1 MMRLTTRKKHAKTQP
16 MPTTRRDA
24 EDDGGEHAEH
34 AAEEHPAADR
44 GESHDDEDE
53 GDEAEEEVVESVG
66 GDDVLEEVPERAF
79 RPRRQYKIQEVI
91 KRRQVM
97 LVQVVKEERGNKGA
111 ALTTYLSLAGRYAV
125 LMPNTARGGGIS
137 RKITSAQDRSRLKE
151 VVQDLD
157 VPEGMGI
164 ILRTAGASR
173 TKPEIKRDFEYLIRM
188 WETVRDMTLKSQAPT
203 LVYEEG
209 SLIKRSLRD
218 LYNKEID
225 EIQVAGEAGYQEA
238 RDFMKMLMP
247 SNVRA
252 VRQYRDGQPLF
263 SRMGVESQLDAMFSP
278 TVQLRSGGYI
288 VINQTEALVSIDV
301 NSGRSTREHHIED
314 TALKTNLEAAE
325 EVARQL
331 RLRDLAGLI
340 VIDFIDMDEK
350 RNNRAVER
358 KLSDCL
364 RQDRARIQVGRI
376 SHFGLLE
383 MSRQRIRASVLE
395 SSTEPCPQCGGSG
408 HVRSV
413 SSVALQLLRGLE
425 EILMKGATHNLVVR
439 TRTDVA
445 LYVLNHKRGHLR
457 DLENSFKVTLA
468 VIADPTVSGQQSF
481 VIDRGEQVH
490 TLEAAKA
497 LLAAQVAA
505 YPSQSEEAFDEEEPF
520 DIETESEVET
530 EETEGLSEDSAG
542 GEEAGTE
549 AAPTG
554 ANGGGVG
561 AAAAARRAKAGP
573 ARDENDIARTAPGP
587 AEVAATDESDSDE
600 DESEEQPGLVR
611 SDQAAGG
618 ERRPRRRGRRGGRR
632 RRGGPEDGL
641 AASIVDELG
650 PAPAPEVT
658 SAVADFDG
666 YSSAPSLP
674 AVPAGM
680 IAPRPSNNRPIA
692 VRRKR
697 HELRLR
703 RRPRRRPRGPR
714 AAALHGAREGELPG
728 QCPARRGARRSAT
741 ASLSQQPPSA
751 PARSR
756 FRNDDRHPAPARRM
770 VVAALRAANSKAG
783 LRYEKPPGKTGRFL
797 LSQPR
802 SGEYRDRQPDQV
814 TTCASAEKPGAG
826 FRRSD
831 RTKTERQSA
840 STEISLKS
848 RSETL
853 YRRDRRLHV
862 GRIDLLVEIGQ
873 QPLVIEFPFPPRHHH
888 AGDAIA
894 AKVGQRAAFAHELVD
909 AQNDRHARNQ
919 ARIDDG
925 QRRRQR
931 DEARARDAG
940 CSLRGQ
946 HRDQQDGDLLSEGEI
961 ETERLRDEQG
971 GERHVDVGAVEIERI
986 SGRHHKTHHRLGTAE
1001 PLQFFH
1007 QGGKRA
1013 LRRRRA
1019 QHDQQLVL
1027 DVGQEFEDRET
1038 DNSRDDAEDHE
1049 HEKRGGQIERRDQA
1063 HQIDDGTGAE
1073 LADGKGHRAKRA
1085 DRRGFHDDGDDAE
1098 NPVRRI
1104 VDEGT
1109 QGVAALAK
1117 AHHRKAEQD
1126 RKQQNLQDFAACE
1139 GADHGVGD
1147 DVKEEIDALLG
1158 LGLLGESWPLS
1169 AHWPWRRQSPHPGAP
1184 DFRRRAR

>member
-1 MMRLTTRKKHAKTQP
+1 MSNPSAATTC
-16 MPTTRRDA
+16 M
-24 EDDGGEHAEH
+24 
-34 AAEEHPAADR
+34 
-44 GESHDDEDE
+44 
-53 GDEAEEEVVESVG
+53 
-66 GDDVLEEVPERAF
+66 EEVPERAF

-225 EIQVAGEAGYQEA
+225 DILVAGEAGYHEA

-252 VRQYRDGQPLF
+252 VKQYRDGQPLF

-350 RNNRAVER
+350 RNNRSVER

-497 LLAAQVAA
+497 LLAAQAA
-505 YPSQSEEAFDEEEPF
+505 AEPSQVEEAFDDEELLDAEA
-520 DIETESEVET
+520 ESEVET
-530 EETEGLSEDSAG
+530 DETEGLGEDAVG
-542 GEEAGTE
+542 GEEGSTE
-549 AAPTG
+549 AGSDGPRRKRRRRRRGRGGEPREGGMPRQEISFAPD
-554 ANGGGVG
+554 AGVS
-561 AAAAARRAKAGP
+561 ADAEIA
-573 ARDENDIARTAPGP
+573 DEGEA
-587 AEVAATDESDSDE
+587 DE
-600 DESEEQPGLVR
+600 DEAGEQPN
-611 SDQAAGG
+611 QARPDNGSG

-641 AASIVDELG
+641 AGSIADELG
-650 PAPAPEVT
+650 PVPVPEAA

-666 YSSAPSLP
+666 ISSQPSPSPAEYAPSAHHAEQP
-674 AVPAGM
+674 VTVQPT
-680 IAPRPSNNRPIA
+680 APTQA
-692 VRRKR
+692 EAEA
-697 HELRLR
+697 HEAEKAAR
-703 RRPRRRPRGPR
+703 RRSTVREKVSFGSSSQAEPATPSSHQLPSAAAPGEADSEPAQETTTEAAQPRRAGWWS
-714 AAALHGAREGELPG
+714 
-728 QCPARRGARRSAT
+728 RRFG
-741 ASLSQQPPSA
+741 
-751 PARSR
+751 
-756 FRNDDRHPAPARRM
+756 
-770 VVAALRAANSKAG
+770 
-783 LRYEKPPGKTGRFL
+783 
-797 LSQPR
+797 
-802 SGEYRDRQPDQV
+802 
-814 TTCASAEKPGAG
+814 
-826 FRRSD
+826 
-831 RTKTERQSA
+831 
-840 STEISLKS
+840 
-848 RSETL
+848 
-853 YRRDRRLHV
+853 
-862 GRIDLLVEIGQ
+862 
-873 QPLVIEFPFPPRHHH
+873 
-888 AGDAIA
+888 
-894 AKVGQRAAFAHELVD
+894 
-909 AQNDRHARNQ
+909 
-919 ARIDDG
+919 
-925 QRRRQR
+925 
-931 DEARARDAG
+931 
-940 CSLRGQ
+940 
-946 HRDQQDGDLLSEGEI
+946 
-961 ETERLRDEQG
+961 G
-971 GERHVDVGAVEIERI
+971 GE
-986 SGRHHKTHHRLGTAE
+986 
-1001 PLQFFH
+1001 
-1007 QGGKRA
+1007 
-1013 LRRRRA
+1013 
-1019 QHDQQLVL
+1019 
-1027 DVGQEFEDRET
+1027 
-1038 DNSRDDAEDHE
+1038 
-1049 HEKRGGQIERRDQA
+1049 
-1063 HQIDDGTGAE
+1063 
-1073 LADGKGHRAKRA
+1073 
-1085 DRRGFHDDGDDAE
+1085 
-1098 NPVRRI
+1098 
-1104 VDEGT
+1104 
-1109 QGVAALAK
+1109 
-1117 AHHRKAEQD
+1117 
-1126 RKQQNLQDFAACE
+1126 
-1139 GADHGVGD
+1139 
-1147 DVKEEIDALLG
+1147 
-1158 LGLLGESWPLS
+1158 
-1169 AHWPWRRQSPHPGAP
+1169 
-1184 DFRRRAR
+1184 

>member
-1 MMRLTTRKKHAKTQP
+1 VD
-16 MPTTRRDA
+16 RRVTGPRNLRA
-24 EDDGGEHAEH
+24 PCTA
-34 AAEEHPAADR
+34 PAAAKSPKMPNKMLIDATHPEETRVVVVRGNRVEEFDFETAQRKQLRGNIYLAKVTRVEPSLQAAFIEYGGNRHGFLAFSEIHPDYYQIPVADR
-44 GESHDDEDE
+44 QALIEADERAHR
-53 GDEAEEEVVESVG
+53 EAEEESENRSNNRHRGRSRHRSARRRGHGERVQSDVVENAALDPAQAAQPYEGEVHAAHAEVQHDHDTNEHDTNDRGAHGQEAHGQDAHGVDQGHAGHEHAHAPDPSHDHAPASASQSETAPVEAVAEAPALTERHDDHAHNDHAHDERHDDEHARENAAHAEDAHRAEHAGEEYAAAAHENHGAAPEGDEQDDEDDGDDAEEELVESVG

-252 VRQYRDGQPLF
+252 VRQYRDSQPLF

-358 KLSDCL
+358 KLADCL
-364 RQDRARIQVGRI
+364 RQDRARIQIGRI
-376 SHFGLLE
+376 SHFGLME

-395 SSTEPCPQCGGSG
+395 SSTEPCSQCGGSG

-413 SSVALQLLRGLE
+413 SSVALQLLRGIE

-468 VIADPTVSGQQSF
+468 VVADATVSGQQSF
-481 VIDRGEQVH
+481 IIDRGEQVH

-497 LLAAQVAA
+497 LLAAQAA
-505 YPSQSEEAFDEEEPF
+505 ASPPQVEEAYDDEEAF

-530 EETEGLSEDSAG
+530 EETEGLTDDSAAEATG
-542 GEEAGTE
+542 GEGEADAHRRKRRRRRRGRGEPREGGAPREEQDAMRVVGE
-549 AAPTG
+549 AIE
-554 ANGGGVG
+554 G
-561 AAAAARRAKAGP
+561 AAADDG
-573 ARDENDIARTAPGP
+573 DGE
-587 AEVAATDESDSDE
+587 E
-600 DESEEQPGLVR
+600 DEGDEQPGVVR
-611 SDQAAGG
+611 GDQAANG

-632 RRGGPEDGL
+632 RRGNGPEDGL
-641 AASIVDELG
+641 VGSIADELG
-650 PAPAPEVT
+650 PTSAPEVA

-666 YSSAPSLP
+666 VSPEPAPSFAQPEP
-674 AVPAGM
+674 AWRPAEPTPAAYARPESTEPALA
-680 IAPRPSNNRPIA
+680 APTA
-692 VRRKR
+692 
-697 HELRLR
+697 EDTAQEAD
-703 RRPRRRPRGPR
+703 R
-714 AAALHGAREGELPG
+714 AAAR
-728 QCPARRGARRSAT
+728 RRST
-741 ASLSQQPPSA
+741 VREKVSFMTSA
-751 PARSR
+751 PAEQASSVVQSSPEPVVS
-756 FRNDDRHPAPARRM
+756 PAPDSTD
-770 VVAALRAANSKAG
+770 AAAPRKAG
-783 LRYEKPPGKTGRFL
+783 WWSRRF
-797 LSQPR
+797 
-802 SGEYRDRQPDQV
+802 GN
-814 TTCASAEKPGAG
+814 AE
-826 FRRSD
+826 
-831 RTKTERQSA
+831 
-840 STEISLKS
+840 
-848 RSETL
+848 
-853 YRRDRRLHV
+853 
-862 GRIDLLVEIGQ
+862 
-873 QPLVIEFPFPPRHHH
+873 
-888 AGDAIA
+888 
-894 AKVGQRAAFAHELVD
+894 
-909 AQNDRHARNQ
+909 
-919 ARIDDG
+919 
-925 QRRRQR
+925 
-931 DEARARDAG
+931 
-940 CSLRGQ
+940 
-946 HRDQQDGDLLSEGEI
+946 
-961 ETERLRDEQG
+961 
-971 GERHVDVGAVEIERI
+971 
-986 SGRHHKTHHRLGTAE
+986 
-1001 PLQFFH
+1001 
-1007 QGGKRA
+1007 
-1013 LRRRRA
+1013 
-1019 QHDQQLVL
+1019 
-1027 DVGQEFEDRET
+1027 
-1038 DNSRDDAEDHE
+1038 
-1049 HEKRGGQIERRDQA
+1049 
-1063 HQIDDGTGAE
+1063 
-1073 LADGKGHRAKRA
+1073 
-1085 DRRGFHDDGDDAE
+1085 
-1098 NPVRRI
+1098 
-1104 VDEGT
+1104 
-1109 QGVAALAK
+1109 
-1117 AHHRKAEQD
+1117 
-1126 RKQQNLQDFAACE
+1126 
-1139 GADHGVGD
+1139 
-1147 DVKEEIDALLG
+1147 
-1158 LGLLGESWPLS
+1158 
-1169 AHWPWRRQSPHPGAP
+1169 
-1184 DFRRRAR
+1184 